1 MYKREKPINL
11 KGSTSALINNLT
23 VSVNPEKRQI
33 TYAVAH
39 KAAVNLVTTQADGQT
54 VAHKQII
61 CKEPSQAHGSSM
73 VIQVNNYFK
82 IPFLYYVVDR
92 EYIKSVNNPT

>member
-23 VSVNPEKRQI
+23 VSINPEKRQI

-39 KAAVNLVTTQADGQT
+39 KSAVNLVTTQADGQT
-54 VAHKQII
+54 VAHKQIV

-73 VIQVNNYFK
+73 VIQVRTRSRP
-82 IPFLYYVVDR
+82 IVT
-92 EYIKSVNNPT
+92 IKYPRHEIDLILSTKC